1 MYVKEGFS
9 FCTKKYYKKHTH
21 IDLCAQINMG
31 MFFGVESLRN
41 HRIKNFFRKIRMAKL
56 SLTEVSKRFKVSRST
71 VYRAIKEGKL
81 SRSADNQFDLAEV
94 IRCFGEPVIKAS
106 PDDQSKAP
114 VKDDADLRQL
124 VDFMKREIES
134 YKEREQ
140 RYLDQIDR
148 FQLLLGHKESS
159 EKVSHD
165 TPVVRSNDTPSDT
178 LNNIPETIATQV
190 MKQNETSH
198 DTSLTHLNGA
208 PRDTSKTSHDTL
220 KKQPKKRGLF
230 GRVISS
236 VFNDN

>member
-1 MYVKEGFS
+1 
-9 FCTKKYYKKHTH
+9 
-21 IDLCAQINMG
+21 
-31 MFFGVESLRN
+31 
-41 HRIKNFFRKIRMAKL
+41 MAKL

-71 VYRAIKEGKL
+71 VYRAINEGRL
-81 SRSADNQFDLAEV
+81 SRGADNQFDLAEV

-106 PDDQSKAP
+106 PEEESKAP

-165 TPVVRSNDTPSDT
+165 TSVTRSNDTPCDT
-178 LNNIPETIATQV
+178 FNDIPETIGIQAV
-190 MKQNETSH
+190 KQNEMSH
-198 DTSLTHLNGA
+198 DTSLPRLNDT
-208 PRDTSKTSHDTL
+208 PRDTIETSHDTL

-230 GRVISS
+230 GRVIKA
-236 VFNDN
+236 VFNEN

>member
-1 MYVKEGFS
+1 
-9 FCTKKYYKKHTH
+9 
-21 IDLCAQINMG
+21 
-31 MFFGVESLRN
+31 
-41 HRIKNFFRKIRMAKL
+41 MAKL

-71 VYRAIKEGKL
+71 VYRAINEGRL

-106 PDDQSKAP
+106 PEEQSKAQ

-165 TPVVRSNDTPSDT
+165 TPVTHSNDTPCNNFNDT
-178 LNNIPETIATQV
+178 PETIGTQE

-198 DTSLTHLNGA
+198 DTSLVRLNDA
-208 PRDTSKTSHDTL
+208 PRDTFETSHETL

-230 GRVISS
+230 GRVINA
-236 VFNDN
+236 VFNDD